1 MRTLAL
7 LCCLA
12 CAGTNVPGSQQPTT
26 VDLLIQGGRI
36 VDGTGSQPRTADVG
50 ITADRITFI
59 GDARARNIT
68 ATRTLNAAG
77 LVVTPGFIDPHTHTS
92 GDLDDSTSRGN
103 VGYLMQGVTTVLTGN
118 DGGGPIDVRRNL
130 ELWDRGGIGTNAAL
144 FVGHGSVRRSVLGS
158 SDAAPTPAQ
167 LDQMRNLVA
176 EAMRGGAMG
185 LSSGLYYAPGS
196 FATTEEVIALARVAG
211 SMGGVYDT
219 HMRDESS
226 YTIGLLGSIRE
237 SIRIAREAPIPLNI
251 SHIKALGTDVWGKS
265 GEAIGLIREARAAG
279 VRVTADQYPYTAS
292 GTGLGAAL
300 LPRWAEA
307 GGGDSLRARIA
318 NPTTRARLVTDMT
331 ENLRRRGGAQ
341 SLLITSG
348 RDTSIRG
355 KRLSEIA
362 AARGKDPIETAI
374 EIIVAG
380 SPSVASFNM
389 NEEDIARFMVQDF
402 VMTGSDGSGGHPR
415 KFGTYPKK
423 LREHVYTK
431 RTITL
436 PFFVKQSTSLPAET
450 FGLKDRGYLREG
462 YYADIAVFDEN
473 TIADRSTY
481 EQPTLLAT
489 GMRWVLVNGTVAVD
503 DGQATGRLGGR
514 ALRGP
519 GAAAANR

>member
-1 MRTLAL
+1 MRKLALL

-12 CAGTNVPGSQQPTT
+12 CATPATQQPTN

-36 VDGTGSQPRTADVG
+36 VDGTGSAPRTADVG
-50 ITADRITFI
+50 ITADRITFV
-59 GDARARNIT
+59 GDAQARNIT
-68 ATRTLNAAG
+68 ATRTLDATG

-92 GDLDDSTSRGN
+92 GDLGDSTGRGN
-103 VGYLMQGVTTVLTGN
+103 AGYLMQGVTTVLTGN
-118 DGGGPIDVRRNL
+118 DGGGPVDVRRTL
-130 ELWDRGGIGTNAAL
+130 ELWDRGGIGTNGAL
-144 FVGHGSVRRSVLGS
+144 FVGHGSVRRSVLGA

-265 GEAIGLIREARAAG
+265 GEAIALIREARAAG
-279 VRVTADQYPYTAS
+279 VKVTADQYPYTAS

-362 AARGKDPIETAI
+362 AARRMDPIETAI
-374 EIIVAG
+374 QIILVA

-389 NEEDIARFMVQDF
+389 NEEDIARFMAQDF

-415 KFGTYPKK
+415 KYGTYPKK

-431 RTITL
+431 KTITL

-450 FGLKDRGYLREG
+450 FGLKDRGLLREG

-473 TIADRSTY
+473 TVADRSTY
-481 EQPTLLAT
+481 EEPTLLAT
-489 GMRWVLVNGTVAVD
+489 GMRWVIVNGTVAVD
-503 DGQATGRLGGR
+503 DGQPTGRLGGR

-519 GAAAANR
+519 GATAAAR